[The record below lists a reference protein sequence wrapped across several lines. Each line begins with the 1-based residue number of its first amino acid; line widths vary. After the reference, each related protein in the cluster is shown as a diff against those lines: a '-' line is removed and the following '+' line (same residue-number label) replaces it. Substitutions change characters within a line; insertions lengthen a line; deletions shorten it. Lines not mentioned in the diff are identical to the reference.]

1 MMNLLSKV
9 ATKATLK
16 IVGIAVTSAAAGFI
30 AGVLTS
36 KSKLDEVKKEFSS
49 HIGKS
54 EVEKQE
60 AIKER
65 NEALDKNNKLNSE
78 LEKLKKESKKE
89 TATEKKEKEAAKTE
103 TSKK

>member
-36 KSKLDEVKKEFSS
+36 KSKLEEVKKDFWTNVRIPGDVNDQNIEP
-49 HIGKS
+49 
-54 EVEKQE
+54 EKV
-60 AIKER
+60 KWRTGER
-65 NEALDKNNKLNSE
+65 G
-78 LEKLKKESKKE
+78 
-89 TATEKKEKEAAKTE
+89 
-103 TSKK
+103 